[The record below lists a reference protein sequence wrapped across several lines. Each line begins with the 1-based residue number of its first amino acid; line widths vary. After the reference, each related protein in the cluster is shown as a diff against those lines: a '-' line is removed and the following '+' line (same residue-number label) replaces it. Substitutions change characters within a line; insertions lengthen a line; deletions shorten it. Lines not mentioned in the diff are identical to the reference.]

1 MQQEIPCA
9 LYTILI
15 CLNPRD
21 PKIWRNQEDFTWS
34 QDQRHWKM
42 TRHGTPETRLA
53 KYHWELY
60 ERINT
65 SNRGWEVR
73 KRFTNHSGR
82 KTVVKKLK
90 ASNVPESSI
99 VKVTGHSSVAGLQSY
114 DPEDEQEFQQMSNAI
129 GLQAAGSSGIGNLPT
144 IIITKNDLILNS
156 TPENRL

>member
-1 MQQEIPCA
+1 MVHQKPGWQNTIGNFMKELIPV
-9 LYTILI
+9 T
-15 CLNPRD
+15 
-21 PKIWRNQEDFTWS
+21 
-34 QDQRHWKM
+34 
-42 TRHGTPETRLA
+42 
-53 KYHWELY
+53 
-60 ERINT
+60 
-65 SNRGWEVR
+65 EVEKSG

-144 IIITKNDLILNS
+144 ISDVSADHSEVSSSRGNCL
-156 TPENRL
+156 